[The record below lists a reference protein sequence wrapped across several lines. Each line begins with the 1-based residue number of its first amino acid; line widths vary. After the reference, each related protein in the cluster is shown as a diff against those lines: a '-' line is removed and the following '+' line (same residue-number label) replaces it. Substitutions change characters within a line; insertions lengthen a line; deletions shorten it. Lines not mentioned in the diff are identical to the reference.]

1 MPKLALA
8 VNVPSNAQS
17 SHSGGGMAQA
27 SLNDEDAWDDDF
39 QTPHTPVCCVV
50 WREDGGC
57 REPADGR
64 VEALR
69 GSPGW

>member
-8 VNVPSNAQS
+8 VNVPSHAWS

-27 SLNDEDAWDDDF
+27 SLNDDGTWDDDF
-39 QTPHTPVCCVV
+39 QTPHTPVHCVV
-50 WREDGGC
+50 WREDDGHG
-57 REPADGR
+57 EPVNGR
-64 VEALR
+64 TESLR